1 MLFTDYKKCKW
12 IQNNTIYKYF
22 TLLKI
27 ILHYSIFF
35 SCVPLMEAI
44 PPLLFGTLVYPT
56 KSRHQLFLEFPLG
69 HGLHLVRLAYLLME
83 AVSIFGGYNRYRIRV
98 PAGCFV
104 ADRVALQQLVR
115 KSNSTHVQIVVQ
127 DWSITLHH
135 PFDHLPREA
144 RMDVGVNR
152 CPHVHPFHKDLGALP
167 NPSYWPLL
175 KFWIFSEGIVS
186 SIWTDISVV
195 LVHTTG
201 PKLYFWQNKE
211 HSWAG
216 IKTTQK

>member
-1 MLFTDYKKCKW
+1 MW

-35 SCVPLMEAI
+35 HAI
-44 PPLLFGTLVYPT
+44 PPLLFGTFVYPT
-56 KSRHQLFLEFPLG
+56 WVKTPVIFHVPMGIPLG
-69 HGLHLVRLAYLLME
+69 HGLHLVRLAYFLMK

-98 PAGCFV
+98 PTSCFV
-104 ADRVALQQLVR
+104 VDWVVLQQLVW
-115 KSNSTHVQIVVQ
+115 KSNSTYVQIVVQ
-127 DWSITLHH
+127 DWSIILHH

-144 RMDVGVNR
+144 RMDGGVNR
-152 CPHVHPFHKDLGALP
+152 CPHVLPFHKDLGALP

-175 KFWIFSEGIVS
+175 TFWIFSEGIVS
-186 SIWTDISVV
+186 SIWTDFSVV

-201 PKLYFWQNKE
+201 PKLYSWQYKE
-211 HSWAG
+211 HLWAG